1 MISEDEKS
9 FLQVGF
15 KQTVRALN
23 ESNVRK
29 VFLAGDC
36 EHKIIDPVETL
47 CSQTQAQL
55 FYIPTMKELGKMC
68 GIEVGASCA
77 VVLDKKF

>member
-1 MISEDEKS
+1 MISEAEKS

-23 ESNVRK
+23 ESSVK
-29 VFLAGDC
+29 KAFLASDC
-36 EHKIIDPVETL
+36 DRKITEPVETL
-47 CSQTQAQL
+47 CGEQQVQL